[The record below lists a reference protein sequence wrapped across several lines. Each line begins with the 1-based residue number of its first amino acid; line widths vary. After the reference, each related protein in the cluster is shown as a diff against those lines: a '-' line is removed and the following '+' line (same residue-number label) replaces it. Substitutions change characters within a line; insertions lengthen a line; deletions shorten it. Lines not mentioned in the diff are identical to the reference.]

1 MRPSR
6 ARNLRRTQPW
16 RGQRNTLAGLCCVAA
31 ILGALVLQTL
41 DNANAAGCLS
51 ILVVALSGSTA
62 AWRFRRH
69 GLDPLALFCLGFSL
83 YDGLLLFRLAT
94 IGKNSVLPYPA
105 SFTKETYS
113 SAGALCVIAAG
124 TVFLTAFAWES
135 TVGPLLE
142 NRRAEGRPQEA
153 GMWFWCGL
161 LMYTAGVVL
170 YFLQFSQDGGYIA
183 ALAIPRGDRFELD
196 AAGLSYPYLAF
207 VIPGIACM
215 CYGSEVKDTKGMRF
229 TSYGLVVIWCV
240 LVLLQGDRRL
250 VLQAGLSVVAV
261 LSVLR
266 PNLLKL
272 KLRTWL
278 FIAAAYLLM
287 SAFGNARSAITAVAS
302 GQATA
307 TEAVEDLGSD
317 WSADFMLP
325 EHTELAGPYLSL
337 LSAVSDSTQHLYG
350 SSYFESLL
358 AVVPRFL
365 YPGQKPPILSSEFA
379 SQMHR
384 GRGSVSGWGYNPV
397 AEAFVNFGAAG
408 VALLFVFWTLFF
420 LIIGALRYRGASG
433 VIIFAVLLSEGINA
447 NRIDFRNVYSE
458 SVYFLAGL
466 AIATLINL
474 LLVGL
479 VGQPSGRPILHQQ
492 VR

>member
-1 MRPSR
+1 MQSL
-6 ARNLRRTQPW
+6 A
-16 RGQRNTLAGLCCVAA
+16 GQRNTLAGLCCVAA
-31 ILGALVLQTL
+31 ILGALVLQTV
-41 DNANAAGCLS
+41 DNANAAISLS
-51 ILVVALSGSTA
+51 ILVVTLSGSTA
-62 AWRFRRH
+62 VWRFRRH
-69 GLDPLALFCLGFSL
+69 GLDPLAVFCLGFSL

-105 SFTKETYS
+105 SFTNETYS
-113 SAGALCVIAAG
+113 SAGALCVIAASA
-124 TVFLTAFAWES
+124 VFLTAFAWES
-135 TVGPLLE
+135 TIGPRLE
-142 NRRAEGRPQEA
+142 NQKLRGHPEEAE
-153 GMWFWCGL
+153 MWFWSGL
-161 LMYTAGVVL
+161 LMYAAGVIL

-183 ALAIPRGDRFELD
+183 ALAIPRGERFELD

-207 VIPGIACM
+207 VMPGIAAM
-215 CYGSEVKDTKGMRF
+215 CYGSQVTDTKGKRF
-229 TSYGLVVIWCV
+229 TSYGLVAVWCV

-266 PNLLKL
+266 PNLLKV
-272 KLRTWL
+272 KFRTWFL
-278 FIAAAYLLM
+278 IAVAYLLL

-302 GQATA
+302 GQSTA

-317 WSADFMLP
+317 WSDDFILP

-350 SSYFESLL
+350 SSYYESFL

-384 GRGSVSGWGYNPV
+384 GGGAVSGWGYNPV

-420 LIIGALRYRGASG
+420 LIIGALRHRGASG
-433 VIIFAVLLSEGINA
+433 IIIFSVLLSEGINA
-447 NRIDFRNVYSE
+447 NRIDFRNVYGE

-466 AIATLINL
+466 VIATVINL

-479 VGQPSGRPILHQQ
+479 VGRPMSRPILHHQ
-492 VR
+492 VS

>member
-1 MRPSR
+1 MQS
-6 ARNLRRTQPW
+6 LT
-16 RGQRNTLAGLCCVAA
+16 GQRNTLAGLCCVAA
-31 ILGALVLQTL
+31 ILGALVLQTV
-41 DNANAAGCLS
+41 DNANAAISLS
-51 ILVVALSGSTA
+51 VLVVTLSGSTA

-69 GLDPLALFCLGFSL
+69 GLDPLAVFCLGFSL

-94 IGKNSVLPYPA
+94 IGKDSALPYPA
-105 SFTKETYS
+105 SFTQETYS
-113 SAGALCVIAAG
+113 SAGALCAIAAA

-135 TVGPLLE
+135 TVEPHLQ
-142 NRRAEGRPQEA
+142 NRRAGGLPEGA
-153 GMWFWCGL
+153 GMWFWSGL
-161 LMYTAGVVL
+161 LMYAAGVVL

-196 AAGLSYPYLAF
+196 AAAGLSYPYLAF
-207 VIPGIACM
+207 VVPGIACM
-215 CYGSEVKDTKGMRF
+215 CYGSQAKEAKGMRF
-229 TSYGLVVIWCV
+229 ASYGLVVIWCV

-250 VLQAGLSVVAV
+250 AVQAVLSVIAV

-272 KLRTWL
+272 KFRTWL
-278 FIAAAYLLM
+278 FLAAAYLLL
-287 SAFGNARSAITAVAS
+287 SAFGNARSAITVVAS
-302 GQATA
+302 GRSTA
-307 TEAVEDLGSD
+307 TQAIEDLGSD
-317 WSADFMLP
+317 WSDSSVLP

-350 SSYFESLL
+350 SSYYESLL

-408 VALLFVFWTLFF
+408 VALIFVFWTLFF
-420 LIIGALRYRGASG
+420 LIIGALRHRGASG
-433 VIIFAVLLSEGINA
+433 IIIFSVLLSEGINA
-447 NRIDFRNVYSE
+447 NRIDFRNVYGE

-466 AIATLINL
+466 AIATFINL

-479 VGQPSGRPILHQQ
+479 LGRTSVRPVLHHQTS
-492 VR
+492 

>member
-1 MRPSR
+1 MQPSR
-6 ARNLRRTQPW
+6 TRSLADKQSLRS
-16 RGQRNTLAGLCCVAA
+16 QRNTLAGLCCVAA
-31 ILGALVLQTL
+31 ILGALGLQTL
-41 DNANAAGCLS
+41 DNSNAAISLS
-51 ILVVALSGSTA
+51 ILIVALSGSTA
-62 AWRFRRH
+62 AWRFKRH
-69 GLDPLALFCLGFSL
+69 GLDPLAVFCLGFSL

-113 SAGALCVIAAG
+113 SAGALCVIAAA

-135 TVGPLLE
+135 TVEPLLA
-142 NRRAEGRPQEA
+142 NRAARDRPEQA
-153 GMWFWCGL
+153 GMWFWSGL
-161 LMYTAGVVL
+161 LMYAAGVVL
-170 YFLQFSQDGGYIA
+170 YFLQFSQEGGYIA
-183 ALAIPRGDRFELD
+183 ALAIARGDRFELD

-207 VIPGIACM
+207 VVPGIACM
-215 CYGSEVKDTKGMRF
+215 CYGSQVKDAKGTRF
-229 TSYGLVVIWCV
+229 TCYGLVVIWCV

-250 VLQAGLSVVAV
+250 VIQAGLSIMAV

-272 KLRTWL
+272 KFRTWF
-278 FIAAAYLLM
+278 FIAAAYLLL

-302 GQATA
+302 GRSTA

-317 WSADFMLP
+317 WSNDSMLP

-350 SSYFESLL
+350 SSYYESFLS
-358 AVVPRFL
+358 VVPRFL
-365 YPGQKPPILSSEFA
+365 YPGQKPPILSSDFA

-384 GRGSVSGWGYNPV
+384 GGGSVSGWGYNPV

-420 LIIGALRYRGASG
+420 LIIGAFKYRGALG
-433 VIIFAVLLSEGINA
+433 IIIFSVLLSEGLNA

-466 AIATLINL
+466 VIAALINV

-479 VGQPSGRPILHQQ
+479 VGRTSGRLILHHQAS
-492 VR
+492 